1 VLNGPVASWRGD
13 VQNSGALGGA
23 VTAVIGVAA
32 VVVAV
37 VALGNSQRHDALLA
51 IGIAAVVVFIL
62 AAIVFIVKT
71 RRGNRQAIRYLR
83 EEQSIIADMKAAL
96 EDVQEDLEA
105 LPERGGLL
113 KDHMDIVNGL
123 TARITATK
131 GINELALRVA
141 SEIYGEPFRPD
152 EPEASK
158 TTVIVALLK
167 CEKAD
172 VGYRHIE
179 NELNSIT
186 GWRRYVSKP
195 ARRQP
200 TP

>member
-1 VLNGPVASWRGD
+1 MASWRGD

-37 VALGNSQRHDALLA
+37 VALGHSPRHDALFA
-51 IGIAAVVVFIL
+51 IGIAAVVVFVL
-62 AAIVFIVKT
+62 AAIVFVIRT
-71 RRGNRQAIRYLR
+71 RRGNQQAIRYLR
-83 EEQSIIADMKAAL
+83 EEQRIIADMKAAL

-105 LPERGGLL
+105 LPERSGLL

-123 TARITATK
+123 VGRITAIT
-131 GINELALRVA
+131 GINELAVKVA
-141 SEIYGEPFRPD
+141 SQIDGETFRPD
-152 EPEASK
+152 EPEESK

-172 VGYRHIE
+172 AGYRHIE
-179 NELNSIT
+179 SQLNSIT

-195 ARRQP
+195 AERRLVR
-200 TP
+200 